1 VNRTEHTSPTADDVV
16 DPTRLDGATALAVVT
31 ELTMI
36 YDADGGLRGELA
48 YGWGK
53 LRRTAHCSLCSITH
67 GLVRE
72 RRSWVDW
79 RCSVPVPVEALH
91 RNERSPEVEEI
102 TGDRTPCVLARV
114 EGAWVF
120 VLGPGELD
128 ACDGDVD
135 VFAKVLVA
143 ALQRVELSFPGVS

>member
-1 VNRTEHTSPTADDVV
+1 MHTSLTADDVV
-16 DPTRLDGATALAVVT
+16 DPTRLDGATAQAVVT
-31 ELTMI
+31 ELIMI

-72 RRSWVDW
+72 RRSWADW

-102 TGDRTPCVLARV
+102 TGDRTPCVLACV
-114 EGAWVF
+114 DGTWVF

-135 VFAKVLVA
+135 VFANVLA
-143 ALQRVELSFPGVS
+143 ASLVRAELSFPDGS